1 MASLLENL
9 IDVLDKENAEY
20 EKLVVLAEEKTPT
33 IIKGDVEGLSRITED
48 EQVIVGRIQGMEKQ
62 RIKVL
67 ADVANVVN
75 RDVETLKLID
85 LIQML
90 EKMPE
95 QQKKLKDIHE
105 RLKETTEKLRLLNDK
120 NQLLL
125 ADKLDMVEHDKS
137 YEVCAANSQLYKR
150 RIHER
155 RSAWYLSWW
164 FRRKTITTKHEVRCH
179 VFIWSIIYR

>member
-20 EKLVVLAEEKTPT
+20 EKLIVLAEDKTPT
-33 IIKGDVEGLSRITED
+33 IVKGDVESLSKITED
-48 EQVIVGRIQGMEKQ
+48 EQEIVGRIQGMEKQ

-90 EKMPE
+90 EKMPD
-95 QQKKLKDIHE
+95 QQKRLKDIHGS
-105 RLKETTEKLRLLNDK
+105 LKKTTEKLREINDK

-125 ADKLDMVEHDKS
+125 ADKLDMVEFNLNMIRAMKS
-137 YEVCAANSQLYKR
+137 APQTANYSRDAYTNGEVLGIFHGGFDAKQ
-150 RIHER
+150 
-155 RSAWYLSWW
+155 
-164 FRRKTITTKHEVRCH
+164 
-179 VFIWSIIYR
+179 

>member
-20 EKLVVLAEEKTPT
+20 EKLLILAGNKTPT
-33 IIKGDVEGLSRITED
+33 IVKGDVESLSKITED
-48 EQVIVGRIQGMEKQ
+48 EQEIVGRIQGMEKQ

-90 EKMPE
+90 EKMPD
-95 QQKKLKDIHE
+95 QQNMLKDIHE
-105 RLKETTEKLRLLNDK
+105 RLKQTTEKLKSVNEK

-125 ADKLDMVEHDKS
+125 ADKLDMVEFNLNMIRAMKS
-137 YEVCAANSQLYKR
+137 APQTANYSRDAYMNGQVLGIFHGGFDAKQ
-150 RIHER
+150 
-155 RSAWYLSWW
+155 
-164 FRRKTITTKHEVRCH
+164 
-179 VFIWSIIYR
+179 